1 MKKPVIVLLTF
12 FISLFAFGQSSE
24 EAKVWARADALR
36 KAVFETKDSAALYDL
51 VGSKVTYGHSGGNIE
66 DKPTMIHNAVISKTT
81 YRNPSV
87 EKLSIA
93 FIKETAILREI
104 FRATSVDEKGV
115 ETPLNLSILQ
125 VWIKENSKWKLFARQ
140 AVKVNPK

>member
-1 MKKPVIVLLTF
+1 MKKLVVVLLTSF
-12 FISLFAFGQSSE
+12 VALFAIGQSSE
-24 EAKVWARADALR
+24 QAKVWAGADALR

-66 DKPTMIHNAVISKTT
+66 DKPTMIHNAVVSKTT
-81 YRNPSV
+81 YRNTSV
-87 EKLSIA
+87 EKLSIT

-115 ETPLNLSILQ
+115 ESPLNLNILQ
-125 VWIKENSKWKLFARQ
+125 VWIKDHGKWRLFGRQ
-140 AVKVNPK
+140 AVKINPK

>member
-1 MKKPVIVLLTF
+1 MKKIVIVLFSSFVAL
-12 FISLFAFGQSSE
+12 LAFGQSSE

-36 KAVFETKDSAALYDL
+36 KAVFETKDSVALYDL

-66 DKPTMIHNAVISKTT
+66 DKPTMVHNAVISKTIYKNT
-81 YRNPSV
+81 SV

-104 FRATSVDEKGV
+104 FRATSVDDKGV
-115 ETPLNLSILQ
+115 ESPLNISILQ
-125 VWIKENSKWKLFARQ
+125 VWIKERGKWKLFARQ
-140 AVKVNPK
+140 AVKVNAP

>member
-1 MKKPVIVLLTF
+1 MKKIVVVLLTSF
-12 FISLFAFGQSSE
+12 VALFAFGQSSE

-36 KAVFETKDSAALYDL
+36 KAVFEIKDSAALYDL

-66 DKPTMIHNAVISKTT
+66 DKPTMVHNAVTSKTT
-81 YRNPSV
+81 YRNTSV

-104 FRATSVDEKGV
+104 FLATSVDEKGL
-115 ETPLNLSILQ
+115 ESPLNLSILQ
-125 VWIKENSKWKLFARQ
+125 VWIKEQGKWKLFARQ

>member
-1 MKKPVIVLLTF
+1 MKLVIVLLTSF
-12 FISLFAFGQSSE
+12 VAQFAFAQSSE

-36 KAVFETKDSAALYDL
+36 KAVFETKDSAALLDL

-66 DKPTMIHNAVISKTT
+66 DKPTMVHNAIISKTT
-81 YRNPSV
+81 YRNTSV

-115 ETPLNLSILQ
+115 ESPLNLSILQ
-125 VWIKENSKWKLFARQ
+125 VWIKEQGKWRLIARQ

>member
-1 MKKPVIVLLTF
+1 MKKIVIFLLTSF
-12 FISLFAFGQSSE
+12 VALSAFGQSSE

-36 KAVFETKDSAALYDL
+36 KAVFETKDSAVLNDL
-51 VGSKVTYGHSGGNIE
+51 VGSKVTYGHSTGNIE
-66 DKPTMIHNAVISKTT
+66 DKPTMIHNAIVSKTT
-81 YRNPSV
+81 YRNSSV

-115 ETPLNLSILQ
+115 ESPLNLGILQ
-125 VWIKENSKWKLFARQ
+125 VWIKEQGKWKLFARQ

>member
-1 MKKPVIVLLTF
+1 MKLVIVLLTSF
-12 FISLFAFGQSSE
+12 VAQFAFAQASE

-36 KAVFETKDSAALYDL
+36 KAVFESKDSAALLDL

-66 DKPTMIHNAVISKTT
+66 DKPTMVHNAIISKTT
-81 YRNPSV
+81 YRNTSV

-115 ETPLNLSILQ
+115 ESPLNLSILQ
-125 VWIKENSKWKLFARQ
+125 VWIKEQGKWRLIARQ